1 MGLSMGRRLVLESS
15 VSRFEPSSAG
25 DCAARG
31 AFWIFRTGDVRFR
44 ESLFQPDAPIQNS
57 APPPFIKVSRYKG
70 VTQVRFVVEM
80 IFDLE
85 SGRSREW
92 QRLKIANFE

>member
-44 ESLFQPDAPIQNS
+44 ESLFQPGRADSEQRSPALYQ
-57 APPPFIKVSRYKG
+57 G
-70 VTQVRFVVEM
+70 
-80 IFDLE
+80 LE
-85 SGRSREW
+85 VQRCDSGEIRCRDDIRSRIWWVGGMAATE
-92 QRLKIANFE
+92 NC